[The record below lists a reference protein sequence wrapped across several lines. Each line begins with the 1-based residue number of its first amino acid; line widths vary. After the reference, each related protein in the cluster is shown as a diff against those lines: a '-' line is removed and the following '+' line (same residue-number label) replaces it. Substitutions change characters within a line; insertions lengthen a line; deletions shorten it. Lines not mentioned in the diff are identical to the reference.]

1 MRTRTTIAT
10 LGILACALAGCSV
23 ETDSGTTDSKPKTSP
38 SAKAKNHTTA
48 ETAFLVTT
56 RNKIPE
62 LNKISDKD
70 LINFGRTSCD
80 AVDAGNSPVAV
91 TIKAE
96 EGLQLGDEN
105 TAYIVGAA
113 VNTFCPEHKAE
124 L

>member
-1 MRTRTTIAT
+1 MRTRTTVAA
-10 LGILACALAGCSV
+10 LGILALTGCTAA
-23 ETDSGTTDSKPKTSP
+23 TDSSPTDSKPKAAS
-38 SAKAKNHTTA
+38 HTNA

-62 LNKISDKD
+62 LNKLSDKD

-80 AVDAGNSPVAV
+80 AIDAGNSPVAV
-91 TIKAE
+91 TMKAE